1 MFSTNRTQM
10 CIGMV
15 YFVMPVVQ
23 SYPMTV
29 QLGISPANDYKVRKQ
44 LAGQGTAKTVAQN
57 EIVPFYFPR

>member
-1 MFSTNRTQM
+1 
-10 CIGMV
+10 MV